1 MTPLSVVM
9 PVRNARPYLDQS
21 ISSVLGQ
28 TFGDFE
34 LVIRDDGST
43 DGSREVLRAWARRDR
58 RIRLHEDDRPLGPA
72 GSSNWVVAH
81 SDAPFVARMDAD
93 DVAHPDRLRRQLAV
107 LRAHADVDV
116 VGALSDAVDQHG
128 RRIRPPDRGM
138 LARSSSHAP
147 FEHGS
152 MMFRRSAFERV
163 GGYRE
168 RCAYWEDLDLLL
180 RIARDGRIVVLPDVL
195 YTYRY
200 GGTSTRLT
208 SDQELVEAALDLMFR
223 CVAEHERAGSYEHL
237 LAGGTPEQLLPR
249 AIRAY
254 GTLELWTGRT
264 PSLVPRLLRRA
275 EVRLDAD
282 TATSLVWTAWA

>member
-116 VGALSDAVDQHG
+116 VGAL
-128 RRIRPPDRGM
+128 
-138 LARSSSHAP
+138 
-147 FEHGS
+147 
-152 MMFRRSAFERV
+152 
-163 GGYRE
+163 
-168 RCAYWEDLDLLL
+168 
-180 RIARDGRIVVLPDVL
+180 
-195 YTYRY
+195 
-200 GGTSTRLT
+200 
-208 SDQELVEAALDLMFR
+208 
-223 CVAEHERAGSYEHL
+223 
-237 LAGGTPEQLLPR
+237 
-249 AIRAY
+249 
-254 GTLELWTGRT
+254 
-264 PSLVPRLLRRA
+264 
-275 EVRLDAD
+275 
-282 TATSLVWTAWA
+282 